1 MSALLVER
9 PSIARSEP
17 LPGEI
22 DIVIAEDHRIVADG
36 IATMLSFEEEFRV
49 CAIVPTG
56 EELLDVVERQR
67 PAIALVD
74 VNLAGP
80 LDGIEA
86 ISRMTTEEEGT
97 RAIALT
103 MFTDNNTVA
112 RAVSAGALGYLPKN
126 IRGDELVQA
135 VRAVAAGKGF
145 LHPDVAR
152 PLMER
157 STPAATD
164 RRLESLTP
172 RERDVLQQLAVGG
185 TTRELAQALGV
196 GEETVKSHLSS
207 IYSKLGA
214 SDRTAAVVI
223 AMRHGLMH

>member
-1 MSALLVER
+1 MSALLAER
-9 PSIARSEP
+9 QGTARSEP
-17 LPGEI
+17 LDGEI
-22 DIVIAEDHRIVADG
+22 TIVIAEDHRIVADG
-36 IATMLSFEEEFRV
+36 IATMLRFEDDFEV

-56 EELLDVVERQR
+56 EELLEVVERLR
-67 PAIALVD
+67 PSIALVD
-74 VNLAGP
+74 VNLAGE

-86 ISRMTTEEEGT
+86 INRMSTDDEGT

-103 MFTDNNTVA
+103 MFTDNTTVA

-126 IRGDELVQA
+126 IKGDELVHA

-145 LHPDVAR
+145 LHPDVTR
-152 PLMER
+152 PLMQR
-157 STPAATD
+157 SKPAARD
-164 RRLESLTP
+164 ARLASLTP
-172 RERDVLQQLAVGG
+172 REREVLQQLAVGG
-185 TTRELAQALGV
+185 TTRELAEALGV

-207 IYSKLGA
+207 IYAKLGA